1 MEGFA
6 EWLLLEELGLIDPS
20 VLNSYEQ
27 EFQRQVS
34 ALAARTHNPDL
45 RRAIENMHTCPVR
58 NRNGRCSRF
67 VDYIVGALV
76 RHGCHQQY
84 DIEDSLQRI
93 AFRMLSP
100 VGERGNRK
108 RTVFDFD
115 ETRPYDL
122 RIGNPIEVI
131 FKTYLMHELRS
142 VCGGKIPALRKVQR
156 PGTVSI
162 GYGDGDNHA
171 SPDEIP
177 GREETD
183 DREMIADIT
192 DLLRR
197 QSTPDLNLVDLF
209 KSILRGEGTRIQ
221 RQTFG
226 YDRADA
232 GRKLIVQTIQ
242 RYANDTQNWHLLRLL
257 DRFRDFSANRPD
269 PGRKKVEKKPKSPR
283 STLSPEE
290 ADYRSIVQVLE
301 KHDRSVSMMVLGKVR
316 RRWLERKPRDPASP
330 APNRL
335 LDVLRRMV
343 QDGVLEKHGSRYVP
357 GPNYAAY
364 LDTAEPLA
372 VA

>member
-1 MEGFA
+1 MSRHWPREPTTPTCDGPLKTCTLA
-6 EWLLLEELGLIDPS
+6 RYVIEMGDAVGSWTTSWGLWSDTGATSNTTLRIRS
-20 VLNSYEQ
+20 KGSY
-27 EFQRQVS
+27 S
-34 ALAARTHNPDL
+34 
-45 RRAIENMHTCPVR
+45 
-58 NRNGRCSRF
+58 GCSRR
-67 VDYIVGALV
+67 L
-76 RHGCHQQY
+76 
-84 DIEDSLQRI
+84 
-93 AFRMLSP
+93 
-100 VGERGNRK
+100 GERGNRK

-162 GYGDGDNHA
+162 GYGDNHA

-197 QSTPDLNLVDLF
+197 RSTPDLNLVDLF
-209 KSILRGEGTRIQ
+209 KSILHGEGTRIQ

-232 GRKLIVQTIQ
+232 GRKAIVQTIQ
-242 RYANDTQNWHLLRLL
+242 RYAHDTQNWHLLRLL
-257 DRFRDFSANRPD
+257 DRFSGFSANRPD
-269 PGRKKVEKKPKSPR
+269 PGRKKVEKKPIPPKSPR
-283 STLSPEE
+283 STLPPDE

-316 RRWLERKPRDPASP
+316 VGGWNGRPAIRRHRPRIACW
-330 APNRL
+330 
-335 LDVLRRMV
+335 
-343 QDGVLEKHGSRYVP
+343 
-357 GPNYAAY
+357 
-364 LDTAEPLA
+364 TC
-372 VA
+372 

>member
-6 EWLLLEELGLIDPS
+6 EWLLLEELGLVEPS

-45 RRAIENMHTCPVR
+45 RQTIENMHTCPVR

-162 GYGDGDNHA
+162 GYGDNHA

-232 GRKLIVQTIQ
+232 GRKAIVQTIQ
-242 RYANDTQNWHLLRLL
+242 RYAHDTQNWHLLRLL

-283 STLSPEE
+283 STLSPDE

-301 KHDRSVSMMVLGKVR
+301 KHDRSVSMTD
-316 RRWLERKPRDPASP
+316 PRQSSA
-330 APNRL
+330 
-335 LDVLRRMV
+335 
-343 QDGVLEKHGSRYVP
+343 
-357 GPNYAAY
+357 
-364 LDTAEPLA
+364 
-372 VA
+372 